1 MADAEVQKTLTR
13 PQVFLM
19 RMFVFLTLV
28 AFLCA
33 ILYAQIWRAFLANPA
48 LNGLILG
55 VLLVGIAYTFRQIL
69 RLYPEIRWVNK
80 FRVSDPGLKVQK
92 PPVLLAPMAT
102 MMRDRQG
109 LLSLSTSS
117 MRSILDSIGARLD
130 ESRETTRY
138 LVGLLIFLGLLGTF
152 WGLLET
158 ISSVGATIGAL
169 DASGNDSLV
178 IFEELK
184 AGLEAP
190 LSGMGTAFSS
200 SLFGLAGS
208 LVLGFLDLQAGQ
220 AQNRFYNEL
229 EDWLS
234 AITDLSL
241 AEMAGQDVAP
251 QLRFAMRDVHRSIA
265 ELGAR
270 IDGSAAG
277 GGSNDA
283 VRDLAQGIE
292 NLVDTLRSEQ
302 NVLREWV
309 DEQASQTQELA
320 TVLKDLSQ
328 RNGESDLTQKKG

>member
-1 MADAEVQKTLTR
+1 MAQAEVQQKLTR
-13 PQVFLM
+13 PQIFLM
-19 RMFVFLTLV
+19 RMSIFLILV
-28 AFLCA
+28 AFIAA
-33 ILYAQIWRAFLANPA
+33 ILYAQIWMAFLANPA
-48 LNGLILG
+48 LNGLILA
-55 VLLVGIAYTFRQIL
+55 VLVIGIGYTFRQVL
-69 RLYPEIRWVNK
+69 NLFPEIRWVNK
-80 FRVSDPGLKVQK
+80 FRIADPGIKVPK

-102 MMRDRQG
+102 MLRDRRG
-109 LLSLSTSS
+109 LLSLSTTST
-117 MRSILDSIGARLD
+117 RSILDSIGTRLD

-169 DASGNDSLV
+169 DASSNDSLV

-220 AQNRFYNEL
+220 AQNRFYTEL

-234 AITDLSL
+234 GITDLSI
-241 AEMAGQDVAP
+241 AEAAGQDVAP

-265 ELGAR
+265 DLGAKLE
-270 IDGSAAG
+270 AG
-277 GGSNDA
+277 GGGDGSNEA
-283 VRDLAQGIE
+283 VRDLAHGIE

-302 NVLREWV
+302 TVLRQWV
-309 DEQASQTQELA
+309 DEQATQSQELA
-320 TVLKDLSQ
+320 DVLKDLTQ
-328 RNGESDLTQKKG
+328 RNRVPGQVREKG

>member
-19 RMFVFLTLV
+19 RMIIFLILV
-28 AFLCA
+28 AFLGA

-55 VLLVGIAYTFRQIL
+55 VLLVGIVYTFRQVL

-169 DASGNDSLV
+169 DASGDSLV
-178 IFEELK
+178 VFEELK

-265 ELGAR
+265 ELGAK
-270 IDGSAAG
+270 IEGGAAGDGS
-277 GGSNDA
+277 NEA

-309 DEQASQTQELA
+309 DEQASQSQELA

-328 RNGESDLTQKKG
+328 RDGGSDLTQKKG